1 MSLVM
6 GTAGHIDH
14 GKTTLIKALTGI
26 DCDRLKEEKKRGITI
41 ELGFA
46 YLDLPDGTR
55 LGIIDVP
62 GHEKFIKN
70 MVAGAFGIDFVLMT
84 IAADEGVMPQTQE
97 HLEICS
103 LLGIKDG
110 IVAVTKIDKV
120 DEELLEIAIEEIK
133 DFLKGTF
140 LEHSPIIPVSS
151 YTGEGLDELVKV
163 ISDKVKKIK
172 EKRSSDIFRLPI
184 DRVFTLHGHGTIVTG
199 TLIGGEIKEGEL
211 IEVYPRDLT
220 SKIRSIQVHGQQV
233 NRVSSGKRTAI
244 NLSDIKPDQIE
255 RGDVLGRPGSL
266 FPSNLWDIELTLLPS
281 SPKPL
286 KNRKEIHFH
295 HGTKEVLGVVYLL
308 EKEVLEPGDTTIAR
322 IQFGQPMV
330 GVFGDRFVIR
340 SFSPLRTIG
349 GGRLL
354 NPVAKKLKRFSKK
367 ISFLKDIKEG
377 DPKKIILAQLELN
390 GLDGISFERLK
401 VMTNL
406 SDAELRKNL
415 DELKKENLIL
425 ENNNTF
431 YLESIF
437 ERLEKELLQY
447 IKEFFESHPLEKGVS
462 QSRIYSEWRKDLPE
476 EIIQI
481 LLQRCYKN
489 KKLILIKDKVTLPDR
504 EIKLTPE
511 QLMIKEKIESLIS
524 KSPLVPITFTKLKE
538 ELKIDKEKAL
548 PIIKFLVQEKI
559 LVKVA
564 EDIWFSSKHI
574 KDIIDKVLNFFSTK
588 QELSP
593 QDFKKLTGLSRKY
606 SIPLLEYLDK
616 EKITIRV
623 GNVRKLRKK
632 S

>member
-55 LGIIDVP
+55 LGIVDVP

-110 IVAVTKIDKV
+110 IVVVTKIDKV

-140 LEHSPIIPVSS
+140 LENSPIVPVSS
-151 YTGEGLDELVKV
+151 YTGEGLDELTKV
-163 ISDKVKKIK
+163 ISEKVKKIK

-211 IEVYPRDLT
+211 VEVYPKNLV

-233 NRVSSGKRTAI
+233 NKVTSGKRTAI
-244 NLSDIKPDQIE
+244 NLSDIKPNQIE
-255 RGDVLGRPGSL
+255 RGDVLGKPGSL
-266 FPSNLWDIELTLLPS
+266 FSSNLWDIELTLLPS

-295 HGTKEVLGVVYLL
+295 HGTKEVLGVIYLL
-308 EKEVLEPGDTTIAR
+308 EKEFLEPGDTTIAR

-367 ISFLKDIKEG
+367 ISLLKDIKEG
-377 DPKKIILAQLELN
+377 IPKNVILAQLKLN
-390 GLDGISFERLK
+390 GIDGISLKKLK

-406 SDAELRKNL
+406 SDTELRKNL
-415 DELKKENLIL
+415 EELKKEEQIL
-425 ENNNTF
+425 ESNNVF

-437 ERLEKELLQY
+437 KDLENKLLQY
-447 IKEFFESHPLEKGVS
+447 IKEFFKSNPLEKGIS
-462 QSRIYSEWRKDLPE
+462 QSRIYSEWGKDIPE
-476 EIIQI
+476 NIIHI

-511 QLMIKEKIESLIS
+511 QLTIKEKIENLINKSSLI
-524 KSPLVPITFTKLKE
+524 PITFTKLQE
-538 ELKIDKEKAL
+538 ELKISKEKAL
-548 PIIKFLVQEKI
+548 PIIKFLVQEKVLI
-559 LVKVA
+559 KVA

-574 KDIIDKVLNFFSTK
+574 KDIINKVLNFFSSK
-588 QELSP
+588 EELSP
-593 QDFKKLTGLSRKY
+593 QDFKKLTGLSRKF